1 MEQIDLARIRAAL
14 SSTENTTDLDLAEYE
29 RQQRERLAQ
38 LAQEHEKQNAAFLTA
53 AALERSGM
61 ARAVQE
67 KTFANFITNSALQRA
82 MKHKA
87 EAYVANH
94 EGRWF
99 FVGGQ
104 SGCVDAIT
112 EYFDG
117 YGWKAISQY
126 DGGRVLQYDPNSKQA
141 TLVTPKRYIAKPADE
156 MFEIKTERGSISQCL
171 SADHNFA
178 YYTSKGHMAKKPF
191 SEVMRLHAAN
201 VQGFYGRIETAFS
214 YDGPGVDLTDNE
226 IRLMCAVIAD
236 GSFRQGLRLCS
247 VRIKKERKK
256 ERLRELLDGMNFKEY
271 RAKDGFS
278 CFRFYA
284 PRREKTFGAWWYG
297 CNRHQL
303 EIIADEVFR
312 WDGAEDGKG
321 RKRFFS
327 TVKESADFVQFA
339 LAATGTRATIRL
351 DIRDGHSPCYNVHAA
366 QGKSTVSMVSTG
378 GSTKAQIER
387 VKPADGMQYCFEVD
401 TGYLVLRRNGRI
413 FVTGNSGK
421 THICTAIFGGL
432 SARGKRCQYMAW
444 REEYPRFAGLLNTP
458 DYSRELNAAKR
469 VEVLYIDDLFKR
481 SGMDNGMPTDGEI
494 KLAYE
499 LLNHRAL
506 NYLST
511 IISTEYTQDQL
522 IAIDE
527 ATGGR
532 IAEMAK
538 DYAISISKDRAKN
551 YRLRRC

>member
-61 ARAVQE
+61 ARAVQRM
-67 KTFANFITNSALQRA
+67 TFANFSVNSALQRA
-82 MKHKA
+82 LKHKA

-104 SGCVDAIT
+104 SG
-112 EYFDG
+112 
-117 YGWKAISQY
+117 S
-126 DGGRVLQYDPNSKQA
+126 
-141 TLVTPKRYIAKPADE
+141 
-156 MFEIKTERGSISQCL
+156 
-171 SADHNFA
+171 
-178 YYTSKGHMAKKPF
+178 
-191 SEVMRLHAAN
+191 
-201 VQGFYGRIETAFS
+201 
-214 YDGPGVDLTDNE
+214 
-226 IRLMCAVIAD
+226 
-236 GSFRQGLRLCS
+236 
-247 VRIKKERKK
+247 
-256 ERLRELLDGMNFKEY
+256 
-271 RAKDGFS
+271 
-278 CFRFYA
+278 
-284 PRREKTFGAWWYG
+284 
-297 CNRHQL
+297 
-303 EIIADEVFR
+303 
-312 WDGAEDGKG
+312 
-321 RKRFFS
+321 
-327 TVKESADFVQFA
+327 
-339 LAATGTRATIRL
+339 
-351 DIRDGHSPCYNVHAA
+351 
-366 QGKSTVSMVSTG
+366 GKS
-378 GSTKAQIER
+378 
-387 VKPADGMQYCFEVD
+387 
-401 TGYLVLRRNGRI
+401 
-413 FVTGNSGK
+413 
-421 THICTAIFGGL
+421 HICTAIVGGL

-458 DYSRELNAAKR
+458 DYSRELGAAKR

-481 SGMDNGMPTDGEI
+481 AGMDNGVPTDGEI

-506 NYLST
+506 NCLPT

-538 DYAISISKDRAKN
+538 GYAISISKDRSKN
-551 YRLRRC
+551 YRLAGPP